1 MGITNKHLPALFDE
15 PIMKQKLA
23 CIVMLPLGTLVA
35 GGLIG
40 YPLLMSIAY
49 LYLFWQLKDKW
60 M

>member
-1 MGITNKHLPALFDE
+1 
-15 PIMKQKLA
+15 MKQKLA